1 MVMAQKHLSEFLGP
15 KTLRGR
21 KQKDLIDMALI
32 PYISLKELGTFL
44 SAH

>member
-1 MVMAQKHLSEFLGP
+1 MVMAQKHLSESLGP

-21 KQKDLIDMALI
+21 KQKDLIDMTLI
-32 PYISLKELGTFL
+32 PYVSLKELGTFL